1 MKISQ
6 NQFRFTPLLACGF
19 ATAFL
24 SLAGGHASAAS
35 QTTET
40 YSVTVQYD
48 ALELATQA
56 GTMNIYNKIKG
67 AARRVCRTTSESW
80 DMARVRHYWQCY
92 NAALAKGVDDVNS
105 KNLTALH
112 QLGTKQKHPG

>member
-6 NQFRFTPLLACGF
+6 TRFRFTPLLVCGL

-24 SLAGGHASAAS
+24 SLTGVNVVAAS
-35 QTTET
+35 QTDET
-40 YSVTVQYD
+40 YSVKVQYSP
-48 ALELATQA
+48 LELDTDA
-56 GTMNIYNKIKG
+56 GALNIYSRIKG
-67 AARRVCRTTSESW
+67 AARRVCRMTSESW
-80 DMARVRHYWQCY
+80 DMARVRHFRQCY
-92 NAALAKGVDDVNS
+92 DVALAKGVDDVNS